1 MEEIAIYHNS
11 NCGNSR
17 NVLAMIC
24 HVGIKPTIIEYL
36 QTLSRRETLIALLHK
51 MGMTAR

>member
-1 MEEIAIYHNS
+1 MGEITIYHNS

-17 NVLAMIC
+17 SVLAMIR

-36 QTLSRRETLIALLHK
+36 QTLPR
-51 MGMTAR
+51 